1 MKTLKKLI
9 ISSLVDLGFGVYLE
23 ILYRYLAGK
32 TPKS

>member
-1 MKTLKKLI
+1 QLFI
-9 ISSLVDLGFGVYLE
+9 EASISSLVDLGFGVYLE